1 MKARRLQAGLLLA
14 LVFGLLPRPV
24 HAQPAGASG
33 APTDSL
39 GRPIFGFLRPTYTS
53 SYNITQNETAWNQGF
68 AFRNQ
73 FGQVSF
79 DSDTQY
85 TINTNPK
92 RTNFRRTGGTTTNR
106 LDYPLFDRIPLSATL
121 SYDRKGT
128 DDANDRQRQERLET
142 GLTATYRKKFARLL
156 DVNMNGGYSVTR
168 SSDIATF
175 QGLETGAREKGL
187 NRNLGLNATL
197 TPTRGMTFRLN
208 SAQTLARTRSTPV
221 SDTTGVEGDPK
232 SNTNTSHALSAAWN
246 LMEGLDATTDWQWRS
261 SSDSYILVDRNVNLN
276 NRVETVTTRGNSL
289 TSALRYKPQSSPT
302 SELSLEFGRRSDAND
317 RAVQR
322 DRSTDR
328 SSSNGKVKVRRMFFN
343 TQFESN
349 FALDRSQDRSPSR
362 PGSVTINRNLDGT
375 LTRTMSEQTTVRAI
389 GEIGIRS
396 LRFDLGDLD
405 ADAQKKRVEAAVIWK
420 PSQRLQATV
429 GGRSGRDLTVNV
441 DSTQSRGTRLDENFG
456 VNADVKLAVTTRTR
470 VSQTYNFTAL
480 FSSFRFKPESD
491 NIQRT
496 REIKTSISHQLLKK
510 VALELN
516 HGFKYRETGGY
527 RRDARGTRI
536 FAKGENRYDQDLR
549 VAVNYQPAQWLGFRT
564 EEWFHRDDTIRL
576 VNNARKIYSRIE
588 FNQTANLTRN
598 IPGGGTLTASGG
610 LQVRQPVEPPGG
622 ARESYINA
630 TISLSKPF

>member
-1 MKARRLQAGLLLA
+1 MNARLLQAGLLLA
-14 LVFGLLPRPV
+14 LVIGLLPRLV
-24 HAQPAGASG
+24 HAQPAGTG
-33 APTDSL
+33 AAQTDSL

-73 FGQVSF
+73 IGQISL
-79 DSDTQY
+79 DSSTDY

-106 LDYPLFDRIPLSATL
+106 LDYPLFNRIPVSATL

-142 GLTATYRKKFARLL
+142 GLAATYRRKFARLL
-156 DVNMNGGYSVTR
+156 DINMNGGYSVTR

-197 TPTRGMTFRLN
+197 TPLTGMTFRLN

-221 SDTTGVEGDPK
+221 SDTTGTEGDPK
-232 SNTNTSHALSAAWN
+232 SNTNTTHALSAAWN
-246 LMEGLDATTDWQWRS
+246 LMEGLDATADYQWRS

-276 NRVETVTTRGNSL
+276 NRIETETSRGNSL
-289 TSALRYKPQSSPT
+289 TSALRYKPQSNPT
-302 SELSLEFGRRSDAND
+302 SELSLEFGRRSDANE

-343 TQFESN
+343 TQLESN

-375 LTRTMSEQTTVRAI
+375 LTRTISDQTTVRAI

-405 ADAQKKRVEAAVIWK
+405 SDAQKKRVEAAIIWK
-420 PSQRLQATV
+420 PSTRLQTTV
-429 GGRSGRDLTVNV
+429 GGRTGRDLTVNV

-456 VNADVKLAVTTRTR
+456 VNADLKLAVTARTR

-496 REIKTSISHQLLKK
+496 REIRTSISHQLMKK

-527 RRDARGTRI
+527 RRDAKGTRI
-536 FAKGENRYDQDLR
+536 FAKGENRYDQDLKM
-549 VAVNYQPAQWLGFRT
+549 AVNYQPAQWLGFRT

-576 VNNARKIYSRIE
+576 VNNARKTYSRIE
-588 FNQTANLTRN
+588 FNQTASLTRN

-610 LQVRQPVEPPGG
+610 LQVRQPVQPPGG